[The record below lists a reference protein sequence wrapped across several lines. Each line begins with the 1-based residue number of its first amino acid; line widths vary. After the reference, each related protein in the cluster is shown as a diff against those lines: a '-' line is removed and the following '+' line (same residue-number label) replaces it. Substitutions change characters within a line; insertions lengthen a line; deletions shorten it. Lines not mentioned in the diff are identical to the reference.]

1 MRVGALLS
9 LKSVGKSYWRGDT
22 EVRVLRDVT
31 LDMRAGELTAVW
43 GTRGSGKSTLLK
55 LAARLET
62 PDSGSVFFNGVDFA
76 SLSERQH
83 TRLMLEWIGWVRRAG
98 PQSDLRMLDYVAL
111 PLLATHGRR
120 DAYTRAEAALERVG
134 LSALARQRWG
144 SLCDGERALIGIAHG
159 IARAPRLLL
168 VDDPTANLDV
178 VERERVTELLHS
190 LADEQAIAVLM
201 AVPDM
206 PAAMHADHIF
216 SLGGGR
222 LSSASMPPPAP
233 PADELEH
240 GKVIH
245 LRGRQQVL

>member
-1 MRVGALLS
+1 MGALLS
-9 LKSVGKSYWRGDT
+9 LKGVGKSYWRGDT

-31 LDMRAGELTAVW
+31 LDVRAGELTAVW

-62 PDSGSVFFNGVDFA
+62 PDSGNVFFNGVDLA

-83 TRLMLEWIGWVRRAG
+83 ARLMLEWIGWVRRVG

-111 PLLATHGRR
+111 PLLAEHGRR
-120 DAYTRAEAALERVG
+120 HAYTRAEAAVERVG
-134 LSALARQRWG
+134 LAALARQRWG

-178 VERERVTELLHS
+178 IERERVTGLLHS
-190 LADEQAIAVLM
+190 LVDEEAIAVLM

-206 PAAMHADHIF
+206 PAAMRADQIF

-222 LSSASMPPPAP
+222 LGSASMPPPALP
-233 PADELEH
+233 PEELERDN
-240 GKVIH
+240 VVH
-245 LRGRQQVL
+245 LRGRQQLV

>member
-22 EVRVLRDVT
+22 EVRVLRDVS
-31 LDMRAGELTAVW
+31 LDVRQGELTAVW

-62 PDSGSVFFNGVDFA
+62 PDRGSVFFNGADLA

-83 TRLMLEWIGWVRRAG
+83 ARLMLEWIGWVRRGG

-111 PLLATHGRR
+111 PLLAEHGRR
-120 DAYTRAEAALERVG
+120 DAYTRAEAAVERVG
-134 LSALARQRWG
+134 LSAQGRQRWD
-144 SLCDGERALIGIAHG
+144 SLCDGERALIAIAHG

-178 VERERVTELLHS
+178 IERERVTELLHS
-190 LADEQAIAVLM
+190 LVDEEAIAVLM

-206 PAAMHADHIF
+206 PAAMRADQIF

-222 LSSASMPPPAP
+222 LSSASTPPPP
-233 PADELEH
+233 QLEQ

-245 LRGRQQVL
+245 LRGRQQVV